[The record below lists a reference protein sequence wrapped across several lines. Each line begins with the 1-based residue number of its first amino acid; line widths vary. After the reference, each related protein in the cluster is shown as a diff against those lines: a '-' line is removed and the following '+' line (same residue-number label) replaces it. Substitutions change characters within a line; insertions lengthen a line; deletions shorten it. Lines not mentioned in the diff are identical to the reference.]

1 MFTSESILTDRT
13 VENEYRTVKI
23 YVDQDYLLPQYC
35 ENLYSVTYQIQKQA
49 LKCKIKKNMLN

>member
-1 MFTSESILTDRT
+1 MFTSGSILTDRT

-49 LKCKIKKNMLN
+49 LKCKIKKTC